1 MIEVKNLTKRYGN
14 TLAVDNI
21 SFTIETGKIYGLL
34 GPNGAGKSTTMN
46 IITGCLAATS
56 GEVLINGY
64 SIFDEPV
71 EAKKYI
77 GYLPEQPPLYTDMTP
92 AEYLYFVAEA
102 KGVRADEIPRA
113 VEEVMEETGITDVAD
128 RLIKNLSKG
137 YRQRVGIAQ
146 AMLGSPE
153 VIILDEPTV
162 GLDPQQIIE
171 IRELIKS
178 LGRDRT
184 VILSSHILPEV
195 SAICDDIIIISH
207 GKIVANGPMREISSS
222 LKSETIM
229 DITVKATKDEVT
241 SVLSSISG
249 ITRFEI
255 TETSTDAS
263 GVSTTSAKVHYPTD
277 IDLRETV
284 TFAFSD
290 IRRAVISMTVEESS
304 LEDIFLQLTSDKAK
318 AAAFDDTA
326 NSDNGDNDNVSQ
338 ENIFGSNDV
347 SESSGSSFATSNAD
361 DELEDTDDAD
371 DESIYSYNPEDYL
384 ATQDK
389 LADYVDADE
398 DSLDDDD
405 NNDNNDRNGKSV
417 NASDNTNDDNA
428 HGKETK

>member
-1 MIEVKNLTKRYGN
+1 LIEVKNLTKKYGN
-14 TLAVDNI
+14 ILAVDNI
-21 SFTIETGKIYGLL
+21 SFTIEKGKIYGLL
-34 GPNGAGKSTTMN
+34 GPNGAGKTTTMN

-56 GEVLINGY
+56 GEVLINGH
-64 SIFDEPV
+64 SIIDEPV

-77 GYLPEQPPLYTDMTP
+77 GYLPEQPPLYADMTP

-102 KGVRADEIPRA
+102 KSVRADDIPRA

-146 AMLGSPE
+146 AMLGTPE

-229 DITVKATKDEVT
+229 DISVKATEDEVT
-241 SVLSSISG
+241 SVLSSISD

-255 TETSTDAS
+255 TDTSTDVA
-263 GVSTTSAKVHYPTD
+263 GVSVTSAKVHYPTD
-277 IDLRETV
+277 IDLREIV

-290 IRRAVISMTVEESS
+290 IRRAIISMTAEESS
-304 LEDIFLQLTSDKAK
+304 LEEIFLQLTSDKA
-318 AAAFDDTA
+318 AALDEIAD
-326 NSDNGDNDNVSQ
+326 SDNEDGEISSHEKLFD
-338 ENIFGSNDV
+338 GSSDV
-347 SESSGSSFATSNAD
+347 KDSSESSFATNSA
-361 DELEDTDDAD
+361 DDAD

-384 ATQDK
+384 ATQEK

-398 DSLDDDD
+398 DSFGSD
-405 NNDNNDRNGKSV
+405 NNNSDSV
-417 NASDNTNDDNA
+417 NAGDDINDDNA
-428 HGKETK
+428 HGKEI

>member
-1 MIEVKNLTKRYGN
+1 
-14 TLAVDNI
+14 
-21 SFTIETGKIYGLL
+21 
-34 GPNGAGKSTTMN
+34 MN

-56 GEVLINGY
+56 GEVLINGH
-64 SIFDEPV
+64 SIIDEPV

-77 GYLPEQPPLYTDMTP
+77 GYLPEQPPLYADMTP

-102 KGVRADEIPRA
+102 KSVRADDIPRA

-146 AMLGSPE
+146 AMLGTPE

-229 DITVKATKDEVT
+229 DISVKATEDEVT
-241 SVLSSISG
+241 SVLSSISD

-255 TETSTDAS
+255 TDTSTDVA
-263 GVSTTSAKVHYPTD
+263 GVSVTSAKVHYPTD
-277 IDLRETV
+277 IDLREIV

-290 IRRAVISMTVEESS
+290 IRRAIISMTAEESS
-304 LEDIFLQLTSDKAK
+304 LEEIFLQLTSDKA
-318 AAAFDDTA
+318 AALDEIAD
-326 NSDNGDNDNVSQ
+326 SDNEDGEISSHEKLFD
-338 ENIFGSNDV
+338 GSSDV
-347 SESSGSSFATSNAD
+347 KDSSESSFATNSA
-361 DELEDTDDAD
+361 DDAD

-384 ATQDK
+384 ATQEK

-398 DSLDDDD
+398 DSFGSD
-405 NNDNNDRNGKSV
+405 NNNSDSV
-417 NASDNTNDDNA
+417 NAGDDINDDNA
-428 HGKETK
+428 HGKEI

>member
-1 MIEVKNLTKRYGN
+1 MIEVKNLTKKYGN
-14 TLAVDNI
+14 ILAVDNI
-21 SFTIETGKIYGLL
+21 SFTIEKGKIYGLL
-34 GPNGAGKSTTMN
+34 GPNGAGKTTTMN

-56 GEVLINGY
+56 GEVLINGH
-64 SIFDEPV
+64 SIIDEPV

-77 GYLPEQPPLYTDMTP
+77 GYLPEQPPLYADMTP

-102 KGVRADEIPRA
+102 KSVRADDIPRA

-146 AMLGSPE
+146 AMLGTPE

-229 DITVKATKDEVT
+229 DISVKATEDEVT
-241 SVLSSISG
+241 SVLSSISD

-255 TETSTDAS
+255 TDTSTDVA
-263 GVSTTSAKVHYPTD
+263 GVSVTSAKVHYPTD
-277 IDLRETV
+277 IDLREIV

-290 IRRAVISMTVEESS
+290 IRRAIISMTAEESS
-304 LEDIFLQLTSDKAK
+304 LEGNLP
-318 AAAFDDTA
+318 AAH
-326 NSDNGDNDNVSQ
+326 
-338 ENIFGSNDV
+338 I
-347 SESSGSSFATSNAD
+347 
-361 DELEDTDDAD
+361 
-371 DESIYSYNPEDYL
+371 
-384 ATQDK
+384 
-389 LADYVDADE
+389 
-398 DSLDDDD
+398 
-405 NNDNNDRNGKSV
+405 R
-417 NASDNTNDDNA
+417 
-428 HGKETK
+428 

>member
-1 MIEVKNLTKRYGN
+1 MIEVKNLTKKYGN
-14 TLAVDNI
+14 ILAVDNI
-21 SFTIETGKIYGLL
+21 SFTIEKGKIYGLL
-34 GPNGAGKSTTMN
+34 GPNGAGKTTTMN

-56 GEVLINGY
+56 GEVLINGH
-64 SIFDEPV
+64 SIIDEPV

-77 GYLPEQPPLYTDMTP
+77 GYLPEQPPLYADMTP

-102 KGVRADEIPRA
+102 KSVRADDIPRA

-146 AMLGSPE
+146 AMLGTPE

-229 DITVKATKDEVT
+229 DISVKATEDEVT
-241 SVLSSISG
+241 SVLSSISD

-255 TETSTDAS
+255 TDTSTDVA
-263 GVSTTSAKVHYPTD
+263 GVSVTSAKVHYPTD
-277 IDLRETV
+277 IDLREIV

-290 IRRAVISMTVEESS
+290 IRRAIISMTAEESS
-304 LEDIFLQLTSDKAK
+304 LEEIFLQLTSDKA
-318 AAAFDDTA
+318 AALDEIAD
-326 NSDNGDNDNVSQ
+326 SDNEDGEINSHEKLFD
-338 ENIFGSNDV
+338 GSSDV
-347 SESSGSSFATSNAD
+347 KDSSESSFATNSA
-361 DELEDTDDAD
+361 DDAD

-384 ATQDK
+384 ATQEK

-398 DSLDDDD
+398 DSFGSD
-405 NNDNNDRNGKSV
+405 NNNSDSV
-417 NASDNTNDDNA
+417 NAGDDINDDNA
-428 HGKETK
+428 HGKEI

>member
-1 MIEVKNLTKRYGN
+1 LIEVKNLTKKYGN
-14 TLAVDNI
+14 ILAVDNI
-21 SFTIETGKIYGLL
+21 SFTIEKGKIYGLL
-34 GPNGAGKSTTMN
+34 GPNGAGKTTTMN

-56 GEVLINGY
+56 GEVLINGH
-64 SIFDEPV
+64 SIIDEPV

-77 GYLPEQPPLYTDMTP
+77 GYLPEQPPLYADMTP

-102 KGVRADEIPRA
+102 KSVRADDIPRA

-146 AMLGSPE
+146 AMLGTPE

-229 DITVKATKDEVT
+229 DISVKATEDEVT
-241 SVLSSISG
+241 SVLSSISD

-255 TETSTDAS
+255 TDTSTDVA
-263 GVSTTSAKVHYPTD
+263 GVSVTSAKVHYPTD
-277 IDLRETV
+277 IDLREIV

-290 IRRAVISMTVEESS
+290 IRRAIISMTAEESS
-304 LEDIFLQLTSDKAK
+304 LEEIFLQLTSDKA
-318 AAAFDDTA
+318 AALDEIAD
-326 NSDNGDNDNVSQ
+326 SDNEDGEINSHEKLFD
-338 ENIFGSNDV
+338 GSSDV
-347 SESSGSSFATSNAD
+347 KDSSESSFATNSA
-361 DELEDTDDAD
+361 DDAD

-384 ATQDK
+384 ATQEK

-398 DSLDDDD
+398 DSFGSD
-405 NNDNNDRNGKSV
+405 NNNSDSV
-417 NASDNTNDDNA
+417 NAGDDINDDNA
-428 HGKETK
+428 HGKEI

>member
-1 MIEVKNLTKRYGN
+1 
-14 TLAVDNI
+14 
-21 SFTIETGKIYGLL
+21 
-34 GPNGAGKSTTMN
+34 
-46 IITGCLAATS
+46 
-56 GEVLINGY
+56 
-64 SIFDEPV
+64 
-71 EAKKYI
+71 
-77 GYLPEQPPLYTDMTP
+77 
-92 AEYLYFVAEA
+92 
-102 KGVRADEIPRA
+102 VRADDIPRA

-146 AMLGSPE
+146 AMLGTPE

-229 DITVKATKDEVT
+229 DISVKATEDEVT
-241 SVLSSISG
+241 SVLSSISD

-255 TETSTDAS
+255 TDTSTDVA
-263 GVSTTSAKVHYPTD
+263 GVSVTSAKVHYPTD
-277 IDLRETV
+277 IDLREIV

-290 IRRAVISMTVEESS
+290 IRRAIISMTAEESS
-304 LEDIFLQLTSDKAK
+304 LEEIFLQLTSDKA
-318 AAAFDDTA
+318 AALDEIAD
-326 NSDNGDNDNVSQ
+326 SDNEDGEISSHEKLFD
-338 ENIFGSNDV
+338 GSSDV
-347 SESSGSSFATSNAD
+347 KDSSESSFATNSA
-361 DELEDTDDAD
+361 DDAD

-384 ATQDK
+384 ATQEK

-398 DSLDDDD
+398 DSFGSD
-405 NNDNNDRNGKSV
+405 NNNSDSV
-417 NASDNTNDDNA
+417 NAGDDINDDNA
-428 HGKETK
+428 HGKEI

>member
-1 MIEVKNLTKRYGN
+1 MIEVKNLTKKYGN
-14 TLAVDNI
+14 ILAVDNI
-21 SFTIETGKIYGLL
+21 SFTIEKGKIYGLL
-34 GPNGAGKSTTMN
+34 GPNGAGKTTTMN

-56 GEVLINGY
+56 GEVLINGH
-64 SIFDEPV
+64 SIIDEPV

-77 GYLPEQPPLYTDMTP
+77 GYLPEQPPLYADMTP

-102 KGVRADEIPRA
+102 KSVRADDIPRA

-146 AMLGSPE
+146 AMLGTPE

-229 DITVKATKDEVT
+229 DISVKATEDEVT
-241 SVLSSISG
+241 SVLSSISD

-255 TETSTDAS
+255 TDTSTDVA
-263 GVSTTSAKVHYPTD
+263 GVSVTSAKVHYPTD
-277 IDLRETV
+277 IDLREIV

-290 IRRAVISMTVEESS
+290 IRRAIISMTAEESS
-304 LEDIFLQLTSDKAK
+304 LEEIFLQLTSDKA
-318 AAAFDDTA
+318 AALDEIAD
-326 NSDNGDNDNVSQ
+326 SDNEDGEISSHEKLFD
-338 ENIFGSNDV
+338 GSSDV
-347 SESSGSSFATSNAD
+347 KDSSESSFATNSA
-361 DELEDTDDAD
+361 DDAD

-384 ATQDK
+384 ATQEK

-398 DSLDDDD
+398 DSFGSD
-405 NNDNNDRNGKSV
+405 NNNSDSV
-417 NASDNTNDDNA
+417 NAGDDINDDNA
-428 HGKETK
+428 HGKEI